1 MSGPRVSSR
10 VLELAARACEAALRR
25 ERAEIAIEDEML
37 SKFQEC
43 LEQGICGQ
51 EDFTLPSEWIREK
64 RVRRVRSDN
73 VSDSDSDEDNV
84 APEVQIPR
92 YRKLRQNL
100 YKAPLQRPA
109 VPLEEFSHSCNCK
122 FGSGCGSQCHN
133 RLVYME
139 CVPGQCPSLVQP
151 GLCYAI
157 NGNNRSGMKIETE
170 DDADSATEDIVGYCE
185 NTAIQTRT
193 YPSVEVFLT
202 SEPTSAE
209 IAQSTETTDNQIQ
222 NDAPSK
228 KKRGTT
234 ESSTPSVPVSRGYGL
249 RLLEPVRKGT
259 LLIEYLGEVITAA
272 EGVRRMSEYVLGD
285 DFYFMGLDN
294 GLMLDAKLMGS
305 AARFANHSCA
315 PSCLLQKW
323 TVRGECRLV
332 LVAKRDLPAGAE
344 VRRLQL
350 VFKLAYNG
358 CYYPSTPSYVIYH
371 FLAILHLS
379 NHTDYIQLPLL
390 RRLLRGS
397 AWNETTE
404 VHVWCQ
410 ALLRNHR
417 YALLSLMLFVLD

>member
-1 MSGPRVSSR
+1 MSGPRASSR

-25 ERAEIAIEDEML
+25 ELAEIAKEDKIL
-37 SKFQEC
+37 CKFQEC
-43 LEQGICGQ
+43 LEQGICAQ

-64 RVRRVRSDN
+64 RVRRVKSFND
-73 VSDSDSDEDNV
+73 SESDSDEDNV

-109 VPLEEFSHSCNCK
+109 IPLEECSHSCNCK
-122 FGSGCGSQCHN
+122 FGNGCGSQCHN

-151 GLCYAI
+151 GLCYPI
-157 NGNNRSGMKIETE
+157 NGNNRSSMKMEIEG
-170 DDADSATEDIVGYCE
+170 DADSAESEDLVGYCE

-202 SEPTSAE
+202 SEPTSDQTT
-209 IAQSTETTDNQIQ
+209 QSTETTDNHVQ
-222 NDAPSK
+222 NEAASK
-228 KKRGTT
+228 KKRSNAT
-234 ESSTPSVPVSRGYGL
+234 ESTNPSVPVSRGYGL

-315 PSCLLQKW
+315 PTCLLQKW

-344 VRRLQL
+344 VRVLYFPGQL
-350 VFKLAYNG
+350 
-358 CYYPSTPSYVIYH
+358 I
-371 FLAILHLS
+371 
-379 NHTDYIQLPLL
+379 
-390 RRLLRGS
+390 
-397 AWNETTE
+397 
-404 VHVWCQ
+404 
-410 ALLRNHR
+410 
-417 YALLSLMLFVLD
+417 